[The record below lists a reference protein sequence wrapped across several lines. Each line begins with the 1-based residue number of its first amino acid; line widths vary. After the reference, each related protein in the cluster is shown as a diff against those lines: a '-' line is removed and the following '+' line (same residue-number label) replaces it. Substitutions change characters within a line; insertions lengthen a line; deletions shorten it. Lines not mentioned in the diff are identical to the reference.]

1 MRSEAG
7 GGGCLNCGGERPR
20 GRLFCQP
27 CALRLPAHR
36 IHEMLRDHVRAARTV
51 RPPESGLL
59 VRGGQGRSAAE
70 IEDDARGAMWMA
82 LVGVVAVAVLAA
94 VAVVRTLWGA

>member
-1 MRSEAG
+1 MATEA
-7 GGGCLNCGGERPR
+7 GCLNCGGERPR

-36 IHEMLRDHVRAARTV
+36 IHEMLRDHVRAARSV
-51 RPPESGLL
+51 RSEGVAI

-70 IEDDARGAMWMA
+70 VEDDARGAMWMA
-82 LVGVVAVAVLAA
+82 LIGVVAVVVLAA
-94 VAVVRTLWGA
+94 VAVIRTLWGA